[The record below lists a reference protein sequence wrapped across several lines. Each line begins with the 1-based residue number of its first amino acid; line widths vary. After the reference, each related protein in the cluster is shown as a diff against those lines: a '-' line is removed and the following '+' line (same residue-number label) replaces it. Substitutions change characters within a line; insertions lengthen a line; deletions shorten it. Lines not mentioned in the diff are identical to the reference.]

1 MMTTS
6 PLHTSDAAN
15 GLADVLRG
23 LAAWRTWTTFAW
35 NDVLRRYRRTRIGQF
50 WLTISMG
57 LMILGLGI
65 VYSTLFRVDIATY
78 LPYVAVSLVL
88 WTFISSFV
96 NESCHAFIESEGLI
110 KHTDLPRST
119 HVFRVGLRGLII
131 LAHNI
136 VLIPF
141 VFLALAL
148 FPGWSL
154 LWLLLT
160 LPLLVLNLFWM
171 GFTLAILCARY
182 RDIPQII
189 QSLMQVMFF
198 ITPVMFKPIQIAEG
212 PIWILQLNPFAALL
226 DIVRE
231 PILGNAPSMLALAY
245 CLALLV
251 VGWAFLLRFA
261 GRFAPR
267 VVYWV

>member
-1 MMTTS
+1 MSTIAL
-6 PLHTSDAAN
+6 PKSDAAK
-15 GLADVLRG
+15 GLDDIRRG

-65 VYSTLFRVDIATY
+65 VYSALFRIDTAVY
-78 LPYVAVSLVL
+78 LPYVTVSFIL
-88 WTFISSFV
+88 WTFIASFL

-119 HVFRVGLRGLII
+119 HVFRVSLRGSIV

-136 VLIPF
+136 VIIPL
-141 VFLALAL
+141 VFLALGLA
-148 FPGWSL
+148 PGASV
-154 LWLLLT
+154 LWLLVT
-160 LPLLVLNLFWM
+160 LPLLIANLFWM
-171 GFTLAILCARY
+171 GYALAILCARY
-182 RDIPQII
+182 RDIPQIV
-189 QSLMQVMFF
+189 QSLVQVLFF
-198 ITPVMFKPIQIAEG
+198 VTPVMFKPSQIADG

-231 PILGNAPSMLALAY
+231 PVLGNAPSVHALAY
-245 CLALLV
+245 AAVMLV